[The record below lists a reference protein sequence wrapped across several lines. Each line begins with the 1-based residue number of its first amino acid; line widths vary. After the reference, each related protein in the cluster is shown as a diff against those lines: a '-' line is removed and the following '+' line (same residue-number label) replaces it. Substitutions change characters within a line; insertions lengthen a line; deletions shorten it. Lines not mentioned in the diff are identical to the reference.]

1 MNKQQ
6 FMKELN
12 HSLKKLPDEERRD
25 IVQDFEEHFFIG
37 KQEGQSE
44 EDISSSLGSPGQIG
58 KEMLAVY
65 HLDQVQSAAS
75 TGNVFRAIWA
85 VAGLSFFNLIIV
97 LGPFIG
103 LLGLLL
109 AGWAAGISFTVSPIL
124 VLVEL
129 IVTPEASSI
138 FELFMSLTLAGLG
151 LLISFGML
159 KLTKWL
165 TKTFIWYLHYN
176 MRLVKGGTKYEYR

>member
-12 HSLKKLPDEERRD
+12 YSLKKLPDEERRD
-25 IVQDFEEHFFIG
+25 IFQDFEEHFFIG

-65 HLDQVQSAAS
+65 HLDQVQSTAS

-109 AGWAAGISFTVSPIL
+109 GGWAVGIAFTISPIL
-124 VLVEL
+124 VLAEL
-129 IVTPEASSI
+129 IINPEAGSI
-138 FELFMSLTLAGLG
+138 LEFFIALTLAGVG
-151 LLISFGML
+151 LLISSGML
-159 KLTKWL
+159 KLTRWL

-176 MRLVKGGTKYEYR
+176 MRLVKGGAKYEYR